1 MLEIGLIASIMAL
14 SWYFLVP
21 LVLGTLFLVGCIW
34 NEEGTWAS
42 VTLGVIIGF
51 LVYMIPG
58 FGASLIANP
67 MTILSGILIYIAIGV
82 SWSFFKWIKFLIGER
97 DSYDGYDRK
106 NIKIPQASNY
116 KSTIIFWTAY
126 WPISVI
132 RYVLGSLLE
141 DLFTFVW
148 KRFSSLYQRVADKI
162 FADLVNKK
170 PSED

>member
-1 MLEIGLIASIMAL
+1 MLEIGLFASIMAL

-21 LVLGTLFLVGCIW
+21 LVLGTLFLLGCIW
-34 NEEGTWAS
+34 NEEGTLAS
-42 VTLGVIIGF
+42 ITLAVIIGF
-51 LVYMIPG
+51 LMYVIPSL
-58 FGASLIANP
+58 GAVIIANP
-67 MTILSGILIYIAIGV
+67 MTVVSGVLIYIVIGV
-82 SWSFFKWIKFLIGER
+82 CWSFFKWIKFLIAER
-97 DSYDGYDRK
+97 NDCKEWGTKDV
-106 NIKIPQASNY
+106 KIPQASKY

-170 PSED
+170 